1 MSNLFNTFKEAIENA
16 TMKWT
21 EYKQR
26 ETDYKGKVNKGLDDL
41 AALIVK
47 LKACIDKLRDL
58 EGDYASYISRITRIR
73 EGMQMMLN
81 DQIGQIQRNSDKDC
95 DAKIKE
101 LLEKFQGFVSQIG
114 EWEGDANRF
123 ADLLEALDD
132 EIKRLCD
139 EADRIVAQN
148 DDNRTNLDEEL
159 RKVEERL
166 NPGGSSSKQDVGDDE
181 RKEGPGGND
190 DGLPDGW
197 SAQVDPDSGN
207 TYYAHTDGRVQW
219 ERPRSEDQ
227 RAPNTERDD
236 DSTQR
241 GIDAMNR
248 GLRSGFEDRLD
259 PTRAL
264 APVRASAQKAKRKVR
279 LQKFQVYADDL
290 SGQNLERGQ
299 KRQSLLTWLVDNDT
313 DPQGYPDAFTRE
325 ERNKLVDSIMK
336 GEKAEEGL
344 GPQRRPSTF
353 QGGARRKRRVTRK
366 KRGGWQTPEKLESI
380 SRFSPIRRVERK
392 KKKNNTKKLKKNK
405 RKRRRNKKQTKRKGR
420 KRN

>member
-26 ETDYKGKVNKGLDDL
+26 ETAYKGKVNKGLDEL
-41 AALIVK
+41 AQLIEK
-47 LKACIDKLRDL
+47 LKACIDKLRAL
-58 EGDYASYISRITRIR
+58 EGDYATYISRITRIR

-123 ADLLEALDD
+123 ADLLKALDD

-139 EADRIVAQN
+139 EADKIVAQN
-148 DDNRTNLDEEL
+148 DDNRSKLDEEL

-166 NPGGSSSKQDVGDDE
+166 NPGGSSSKQDAGDDE
-181 RKEGPGGND
+181 SKEGPVGDGV
-190 DGLPDGW
+190 GLPAGW
-197 SAQVDPDSGN
+197 DSAVDSNTGN
-207 TYYAHTDGRVQW
+207 TYYISPEGDSQW
-219 ERPRSEDQ
+219 ERPGSEDQ
-227 RAPNTERDD
+227 GQSKTEDD

-279 LQKFQVYADDL
+279 LQKFQEYADSL
-290 SGQNLERGQ
+290 KGQNLEAGQ
-299 KRQSLLTWLVDNDT
+299 KRSFLLNWLVDNDT
-313 DPQGYPDAFTRE
+313 DGSDYPDAFTRE
-325 ERNKLVDSIMK
+325 ERTKLVDAIMK
-336 GEKAEEGL
+336 GKKAEEGL
-344 GPQRRPSTF
+344 APQRRPSTF
-353 QGGARRKRRVTRK
+353 QGGSRRKRRVTRK

-392 KKKNNTKKLKKNK
+392 KKKNNTKKHKKNK
-405 RKRRRNKKQTKRKGR
+405 RKRRRKKQTKRKDR

>member
-1 MSNLFNTFKEAIENA
+1 MSNLVDTFKEAIENA

-26 ETDYKGKVNKGLDDL
+26 ETAYKGKVNKGLGDL
-41 AALIVK
+41 AQLIEK
-47 LKACIDKLRDL
+47 LKACIDKLKAL
-58 EGDYASYISRITRIR
+58 EGDYAAYISRITRIR

-123 ADLLEALDD
+123 ADLLKALDD

-139 EADRIVAQN
+139 KADRIVAQN
-148 DDNRTNLDEEL
+148 DDNRSKLDEEL

-190 DGLPDGW
+190 DGLPAGW
-197 SAQVDPDSGN
+197 SAEVDPDSGN
-207 TYYAHTDGRVQW
+207 TYYAHTDGRSQW
-219 ERPRSEDQ
+219 ERPGSEGQ
-227 RAPNTERDD
+227 GQSKTGDD

-248 GLRSGFEDRLD
+248 GLALGRDDRFD
-259 PTRAL
+259 PSHAL
-264 APVRASAQKAKRKVR
+264 APARRLANRAKRKDR
-279 LQKFQVYADDL
+279 LQNFQEYADSL
-290 SGQNLERGQ
+290 AIQNLERGQ

-313 DPQGYPDAFTRE
+313 DGGGYPDAFTRE
-325 ERNKLVDSIMK
+325 ERNKLVDAIMK
-336 GEKAEEGL
+336 DKKAEEGL
-344 GPQRRPSTF
+344 APQRRPSTF
-353 QGGARRKRRVTRK
+353 QGGSRRKRRVTRK

-380 SRFSPIRRVERK
+380 SRYSPIRRVERK
-392 KKKNNTKKLKKNK
+392 KKKKNTKKAKKNK
-405 RKRRRNKKQTKRKGR
+405 RKRHKRKQTKRRGK